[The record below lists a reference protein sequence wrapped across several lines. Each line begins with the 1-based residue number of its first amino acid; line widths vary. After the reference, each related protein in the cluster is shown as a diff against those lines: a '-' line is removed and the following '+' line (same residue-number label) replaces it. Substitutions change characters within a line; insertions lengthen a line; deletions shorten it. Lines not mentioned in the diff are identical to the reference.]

1 MTPPATHRGVMPRPG
16 RVVRRSAAWRAVFSP
31 RALVLALLTN
41 VLPQVLAAQAA
52 SSSAPVTRASVVVS
66 PAFQSWTFGRA
77 IPLDSIVVTGVTQLS
92 VPFAVQ
98 VPFGSRWSGSA
109 TGALASSTL
118 GAKNGTSTVSRSFT
132 GPSDLRLRA
141 SGPLRGD
148 GLRLTLGVNVPT
160 GAVNLTPLQNDV
172 IRVTAAP
179 ALEAR
184 VPIAGIGFGATAG
197 LVFARQIG
205 PWAWAFGAGAE
216 KRGRYSPLDAQIAGV
231 DARTELDPGGAA
243 HFSLGGDGFVG
254 PNRVLLGLVVDV
266 YGEDELRQ
274 TVGTSTPR
282 SQTYQ
287 LGPTV
292 SASAAIEIKNERF
305 RDLTVRVNERHRSG
319 FRDGNGQSVAG
330 SRGNYFDV
338 GISGALGAP
347 NTRALLLGVNARQH
361 SGLPVDK
368 GLIGAALTAI
378 GATVGVAVPT
388 DAFAFSASAE
398 LSAGR
403 LKTQLVSTSM
413 TSLTLGLSVS
423 RR

>member
-1 MTPPATHRGVMPRPG
+1 MTLPNARLGAVRIAVRMLRGATARYGVIVPSVLVAALSTHALPRVLGGQSVSSGAPAM
-16 RVVRRSAAWRAVFSP
+16 
-31 RALVLALLTN
+31 
-41 VLPQVLAAQAA
+41 
-52 SSSAPVTRASVVVS
+52 RASVVVS
-66 PAFQSWTFGRA
+66 PAFQSWKFGKP
-77 IPLDSIVVTGVTQLS
+77 IPLDSILVTGVTQLS

-98 VPFGSRWSGSA
+98 VPFASRWTASA
-109 TGALASSTL
+109 TGAFASSTL
-118 GAKNGTSTVSRSFT
+118 SAENGTGSVSRSFA
-132 GPSDLRLRA
+132 GPTDLRLRA

-160 GAVNLTPLQNDV
+160 GAVDLTPLQNDV

-179 ALEAR
+179 ALDAR

-243 HFSLGGDGFVG
+243 HFSLGGDGFIG
-254 PNRVLLGLVVDV
+254 PNRVLLGVVVDV

-274 TVGTSTPR
+274 TVGTNAPR
-282 SQTYQ
+282 TQSYQ

-305 RDLTVRVNERHRSG
+305 RDLMVRVNERHRAG
-319 FRDGNGQSVAG
+319 FRDGSGQSVAG

-338 GISGALGAP
+338 GVSGTLGAP
-347 NTRALLLGVNARQH
+347 NARALLLGVNARQH

-378 GATVGVAVPT
+378 GATVGVAVPA
-388 DAFAFSASAE
+388 DQFALSATAE

-403 LKTQLVSTSM
+403 LKTQLVTTTM